1 MNEIYFENYIREN
14 PNWKAE
20 LGVYQ
25 RDSAKYQRIKCIW
38 EETLDNN
45 EVLKHEYHAVI
56 NVKTGEIFLDCR
68 RRKIFVKDLC
78 LIAARPIVYAIK
90 TLWHASIIGPLAL
103 EIRETYK
110 GNQTQKTAA
119 LNTVKSLMDIVRTP
133 LYGTAMVITQI
144 FGTIIGIF
152 APNTLYYSRD
162 MVGKLGRAML
172 RVDRMCDG
180 GVWAFDP
187 CFSPFRNLVRNGDNQ
202 EDIKKMLSDFAEGAI
217 DFRRKFRAPF
227 NDFFHKFPAGKTYI
241 SAAATTR
248 SGTK

>member
-1 MNEIYFENYIREN
+1 MYKADFENFIKAN
-14 PNWKAE
+14 PNWKEE
-20 LGVYQ
+20 LGVYK
-25 RDSAKYQRIKCIW
+25 RDSEKYQRIKCIR
-38 EETLDNN
+38 EETLENN
-45 EVLKHEYHAVI
+45 QVLKHEYHAVI

-78 LIAARPIVYAIK
+78 LIVARPIVYAIK

-103 EIRETYK
+103 EIRETYRGK
-110 GNQTQKTAA
+110 QTKKEAA
-119 LNTVKSLMDIVRTP
+119 INTVKSLMDIIRTP

-162 MVGKLGRAML
+162 MVGKLGRALL
-172 RVDRMCDG
+172 RVDRMGNG

-187 CFSPFRNLVRNGDNQ
+187 CFSPFQNLVRQGNTQ
-202 EDIKKMLSDFAEGAI
+202 EDIKNRLSNFAEGCI
-217 DFRRKFRAPF
+217 DFRRKFHSPF
-227 NDFFHKFPAGKTYI
+227 NDFFHKFPAGKVYI

-248 SGTK
+248 SGAK